1 MTEKSERTISF
12 EVKEHIGIVATYS
25 SGWSKELN
33 LIAWN
38 GAAPKYD
45 IRDWD
50 ETHTH
55 MSKGVTLFE
64 GEMQTLM
71 DIYVQA
77 KNRRIFEEAKKQREA
92 RAREIEEGRKAYA
105 QRKAA
110 LDRAIAARDESVSA
124 GESLNKSEGE
134 GANESIAEG
143 ADEIKEEPADA
154 AWVADAADAQEGET
168 SMNLPAEGENDAASP
183 DADVNCQEGDAAC
196 PGSDAASPDGEEF

>member
-1 MTEKSERTISF
+1 MTEKTDRTISF
-12 EVKEHIGIVATYS
+12 EVKEHIGVVATYS

-77 KNRRIFEEAKKQREA
+77 KNRRVFEEAKKQREA
-92 RAREIEEGRKAYA
+92 RAREIEDGRKAYA
-105 QRKAA
+105 ERKAA
-110 LDRAIAARDESVSA
+110 LDRAIAARDEAEAGEESA
-124 GESLNKSEGE
+124 GE
-134 GANESIAEG
+134 
-143 ADEIKEEPADA
+143 EPDQAK
-154 AWVADAADAQEGET
+154 
-168 SMNLPAEGENDAASP
+168 P
-183 DADVNCQEGDAAC
+183 DAEEKPVQTQSAAEAEPERMQAPPPQMTTEC
-196 PGSDAASPDGEEF
+196 ESDDFDSVEEAF

>member
-1 MTEKSERTISF
+1 MTEKTDRTISF
-12 EVKEHIGIVATYS
+12 EVKEHIGVVATYS

-110 LDRAIAARDESVSA
+110 LDRAIAARDESANA
-124 GESLNKSEGE
+124 GESLNKSEIEARLE
-134 GANESIAEG
+134 GANESTPEG
-143 ADEIKEEPADA
+143 ANECVSESVNEAAGKPDNS
-154 AWVADAADAQEGET
+154 AWVADAENCPEGSAT
-168 SMNLPAEGENDAASP
+168 CSGSDP
-183 DADVNCQEGDAAC
+183 AC
-196 PGSDAASPDGEEF
+196 PDGDEF

>member
-1 MTEKSERTISF
+1 MTEKTDRTISF
-12 EVKEHIGIVATYS
+12 EVKEHIGVVATYS

-71 DIYVQA
+71 DIYVQE
-77 KNRRIFEEAKKQREA
+77 KNRRVFEEAKKQREA
-92 RAREIEEGRKAYA
+92 RAREIEDGRKAYA
-105 QRKAA
+105 ERKAA
-110 LDRAIAARDESVSA
+110 LDRAIAARDEADTEAERVSTEPEQAKSAAEAEPERMQAPPPQMTTECESDDFDSV
-124 GESLNKSEGE
+124 
-134 GANESIAEG
+134 
-143 ADEIKEEPADA
+143 EEA
-154 AWVADAADAQEGET
+154 
-168 SMNLPAEGENDAASP
+168 
-183 DADVNCQEGDAAC
+183 
-196 PGSDAASPDGEEF
+196 F

>member
-1 MTEKSERTISF
+1 MTEKTDRTISF
-12 EVKEHIGIVATYS
+12 EVKEHIGVVATYS

-71 DIYVQA
+71 DIYVQE
-77 KNRRIFEEAKKQREA
+77 KNRRVFEEAKKQREA
-92 RAREIEEGRKAYA
+92 RAREIEDGRKAYA
-105 QRKAA
+105 ERKAA
-110 LDRAIAARDESVSA
+110 LDRAIAARDE
-124 GESLNKSEGE
+124 
-134 GANESIAEG
+134 
-143 ADEIKEEPADA
+143 ADA
-154 AWVADAADAQEGET
+154 E
-168 SMNLPAEGENDAASP
+168 AERVSTEP
-183 DADVNCQEGDAAC
+183 EQVK
-196 PGSDAASPDGEEF
+196 SDAEAEPEQAPPPSQMSTECESDDFDSVEEAF

>member
-1 MTEKSERTISF
+1 MTEKTDRTISF
-12 EVKEHIGIVATYS
+12 EVKEHIGVVATYS

-77 KNRRIFEEAKKQREA
+77 KNRRVFEEAKKQREA
-92 RAREIEEGRKAYA
+92 RAREIEDGRKAYA
-105 QRKAA
+105 ERKAA
-110 LDRAIAARDESVSA
+110 LDRAIAARDEAGEESA
-124 GESLNKSEGE
+124 G
-134 GANESIAEG
+134 AEPEQ
-143 ADEIKEEPADA
+143 AK
-154 AWVADAADAQEGET
+154 
-168 SMNLPAEGENDAASP
+168 P
-183 DADVNCQEGDAAC
+183 DAEEKPVQTQSAAKAE
-196 PGSDAASPDGEEF
+196 PERMQAPPPRMMTTVSQSSRSAAMASRAAMMLLSVRSPCMTAGKSRVTKR

>member
-1 MTEKSERTISF
+1 MTEKTDRTISF
-12 EVKEHIGIVATYS
+12 EVKEHIGVVATYS

-77 KNRRIFEEAKKQREA
+77 KNRRVFEEAKKQREA
-92 RAREIEEGRKAYA
+92 RAREIEDGRKAYA
-105 QRKAA
+105 ERKAA
-110 LDRAIAARDESVSA
+110 LDRAIAARDEAGEESA
-124 GESLNKSEGE
+124 G
-134 GANESIAEG
+134 AEPEQ
-143 ADEIKEEPADA
+143 AK
-154 AWVADAADAQEGET
+154 
-168 SMNLPAEGENDAASP
+168 P
-183 DADVNCQEGDAAC
+183 DAEEKPVQTQSAAKAEPERMQAPPPRMTTEC
-196 PGSDAASPDGEEF
+196 ESDDFDSVEEAF

>member
-1 MTEKSERTISF
+1 MTEKTDRTISF
-12 EVKEHIGIVATYS
+12 EVKEHIGVVATYS

-77 KNRRIFEEAKKQREA
+77 KNRRVFEEAKKQREA
-92 RAREIEEGRKAYA
+92 RAREIEDGRKAYA
-105 QRKAA
+105 ERKAA
-110 LDRAIAARDESVSA
+110 LDRAIAARDEADTGAERAGAEPEQAKPAAEAEHEQNQSAAEAEPEQAPTSPQMPTECEADDFDSV
-124 GESLNKSEGE
+124 
-134 GANESIAEG
+134 
-143 ADEIKEEPADA
+143 EEA
-154 AWVADAADAQEGET
+154 
-168 SMNLPAEGENDAASP
+168 
-183 DADVNCQEGDAAC
+183 
-196 PGSDAASPDGEEF
+196 F

>member
-1 MTEKSERTISF
+1 MTEKTDRTISF
-12 EVKEHIGIVATYS
+12 EVKEHIGVVATYS

-71 DIYVQA
+71 DIYVQE
-77 KNRRIFEEAKKQREA
+77 KNRRVFEEAKKQREA
-92 RAREIEEGRKAYA
+92 RAKEFEDGRKAYA
-105 QRKAA
+105 QRQAA
-110 LDRAIAARDESVSA
+110 QDRAIAARAEGSFRQMEATSQDGYESDLEEIRAEACEIQPECTEPAAQKAEAEACEAHEGIPETREAASCETREAVESV
-124 GESLNKSEGE
+124 GTREMEPE
-134 GANESIAEG
+134 DT
-143 ADEIKEEPADA
+143 DE
-154 AWVADAADAQEGET
+154 
-168 SMNLPAEGENDAASP
+168 
-183 DADVNCQEGDAAC
+183 
-196 PGSDAASPDGEEF
+196 F

>member
-1 MTEKSERTISF
+1 MTEKTDRTISF
-12 EVKEHIGIVATYS
+12 EVKEHIGVVATYS

-71 DIYVQA
+71 DIYVQE
-77 KNRRIFEEAKKQREA
+77 KNRRVFEEAKKQREA
-92 RAREIEEGRKAYA
+92 RAREIEDGRKAYA
-105 QRKAA
+105 ERKAA
-110 LDRAIAARDESVSA
+110 LDRAIAARDEADTEAERVSA
-124 GESLNKSEGE
+124 EPEQAKSAAEAEPEQTQASTPPQMSTECESDDFDSV
-134 GANESIAEG
+134 
-143 ADEIKEEPADA
+143 EEA
-154 AWVADAADAQEGET
+154 
-168 SMNLPAEGENDAASP
+168 
-183 DADVNCQEGDAAC
+183 
-196 PGSDAASPDGEEF
+196 F

>member
-1 MTEKSERTISF
+1 MTEKTDRTISF
-12 EVKEHIGIVATYS
+12 EVKEHIGVVATYS

-71 DIYVQA
+71 DIYVQE
-77 KNRRIFEEAKKQREA
+77 KNRRVFEEAKKQREA
-92 RAREIEEGRKAYA
+92 RAREIEDGRKAYA
-105 QRKAA
+105 ERKAA
-110 LDRAIAARDESVSA
+110 LDRAIAARDEADTEADRDSTEPEQVKSAAEAEPEQTQASTPPQMSTECESDDFDSVEETILDK
-124 GESLNKSEGE
+124 GIMPSEKVLDFPVDCNTLTG
-134 GANESIAEG
+134 S
-143 ADEIKEEPADA
+143 
-154 AWVADAADAQEGET
+154 V
-168 SMNLPAEGENDAASP
+168 NL
-183 DADVNCQEGDAAC
+183 
-196 PGSDAASPDGEEF
+196 

>member
-1 MTEKSERTISF
+1 MTEKTDRTISF
-12 EVKEHIGIVATYS
+12 EVKEHIGVVATYS

-77 KNRRIFEEAKKQREA
+77 KNRRVFEEAKKQREA
-92 RAREIEEGRKAYA
+92 RAREIEDGRKAYA
-105 QRKAA
+105 ERKAA
-110 LDRAIAARDESVSA
+110 LDRAIAARDEAEA
-124 GESLNKSEGE
+124 GAERA
-134 GANESIAEG
+134 GA
-143 ADEIKEEPADA
+143 EPEQAK
-154 AWVADAADAQEGET
+154 
-168 SMNLPAEGENDAASP
+168 P
-183 DADVNCQEGDAAC
+183 DAEEKPVQTQSAAEAEPERMQAPSPQMTTEC
-196 PGSDAASPDGEEF
+196 ESDDFDSVEEAF

>member
-1 MTEKSERTISF
+1 MTEKTDRTISF
-12 EVKEHIGIVATYS
+12 EVKEHIGVVATYS

-110 LDRAIAARDESVSA
+110 LDRAIAARDESANA
-124 GESLNKSEGE
+124 GESLNKSEIE
-134 GANESIAEG
+134 
-143 ADEIKEEPADA
+143 A
-154 AWVADAADAQEGET
+154 AAALGINSAPVLEKPLKVLATMSQKAAIT
-168 SMNLPAEGENDAASP
+168 KSVKSQQNSKKSCLPVRP
-183 DADVNCQEGDAAC
+183 T
-196 PGSDAASPDGEEF
+196 

>member
-1 MTEKSERTISF
+1 MTEKTDRTISF
-12 EVKEHIGIVATYS
+12 EVKEHIGVVATYS

-71 DIYVQA
+71 DIYVQE
-77 KNRRIFEEAKKQREA
+77 KNRRVFEEAKKQREA
-92 RAREIEEGRKAYA
+92 RAREIEDGRKAYA
-105 QRKAA
+105 ERKAA
-110 LDRAIAARDESVSA
+110 LDRAIAARDEADTEADRDSTEPEQVRPEAEAKPEQTQASTPPQMSTECESDDFDSV
-124 GESLNKSEGE
+124 
-134 GANESIAEG
+134 
-143 ADEIKEEPADA
+143 EEA
-154 AWVADAADAQEGET
+154 
-168 SMNLPAEGENDAASP
+168 
-183 DADVNCQEGDAAC
+183 
-196 PGSDAASPDGEEF
+196 F

>member
-1 MTEKSERTISF
+1 MTEKTDRTISF
-12 EVKEHIGIVATYS
+12 EVKEHIGVVATYS

-71 DIYVQA
+71 DIYVQE
-77 KNRRIFEEAKKQREA
+77 KNRRVFEEAKKQREA
-92 RAREIEEGRKAYA
+92 RAREIEDGRKAYA
-105 QRKAA
+105 ERKAA
-110 LDRAIAARDESVSA
+110 LDRAIAARDEADTEAERVSTEPEQAKSAAEAEPEQTQTPPQMSTECETDDFDSV
-124 GESLNKSEGE
+124 
-134 GANESIAEG
+134 
-143 ADEIKEEPADA
+143 EEA
-154 AWVADAADAQEGET
+154 
-168 SMNLPAEGENDAASP
+168 
-183 DADVNCQEGDAAC
+183 
-196 PGSDAASPDGEEF
+196 F